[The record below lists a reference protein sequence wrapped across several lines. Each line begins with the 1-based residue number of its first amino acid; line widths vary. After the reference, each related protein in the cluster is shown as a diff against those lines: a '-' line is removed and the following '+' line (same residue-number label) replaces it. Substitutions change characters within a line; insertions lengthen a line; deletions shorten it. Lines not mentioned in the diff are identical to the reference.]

1 MDLLSSDDFFVLFG
15 QLLSTGEKF
24 KSSFQSVTLFLE
36 PVTATGDTNG
46 LEVPS
51 PGRNNLLHVNKNDL
65 IKDTTDK
72 QYYFS
77 NYY

>member
-24 KSSFQSVTLFLE
+24 KSSCQSVTLFLE